1 MEEIKQIDICIVGA
15 GPGGAAAAL
24 VLAKSGIACHIF
36 DKAIFPRDK
45 ICGDALS
52 GKVSAVMRLIDL
64 EMPKQFSVLPF
75 QIPSYGIRFVAPNG
89 KELNIPFSLKDPG
102 QMEIP
107 PGFIA
112 KRIDFDNYLV
122 EEIKKNELIHL
133 HENTEIVEYVKN
145 ENGYLLSTKTGNQF
159 QTKLLI
165 VADGAHSKFARHH
178 GGIEMDELHYS
189 AGLRAYYKNVSG
201 FSAQNFIELHFL
213 KGVLP
218 GYFWIFP
225 LANGQ
230 ANVGL
235 GILSK
240 TISQRKL
247 NLKKIMQDIIDNHP
261 SIAPRFK
268 DAELVD
274 GMKGYGLPLG
284 SKKRVLSGNNYMLL
298 GDAAS
303 LIDPFTGEGIGNAML
318 CGLAA
323 ARVAKIAIDK
333 NDFSKNALQD
343 YDNEVYRKLGP
354 ELNLSYKMQ
363 KLVKY
368 PWLFNF
374 IANKASKNKTLA
386 ETISCMFDDVDLRKK
401 IKSPKFYFQLIFNT

>member
-1 MEEIKQIDICIVGA
+1 MENLIKTEICIIGA
-15 GPGGAAAAL
+15 GPGGASAAL
-24 VLAKSGIACHIF
+24 VLAKNGISSHVF
-36 DKAIFPRDK
+36 DKAVFPRDK

-52 GKVSAVMRLIDL
+52 GKVSAVMRLIDP
-64 EMPKQFSVLPF
+64 EMPKRFSALPIE
-75 QIPSYGIRFVAPNG
+75 IPSYGIRFVAPNG
-89 KELNIPFSLKDPG
+89 KELNVPFSLKDPN
-102 QMEIP
+102 QMEVP

-112 KRIDFDNYLV
+112 KRMDFDNYLV
-122 EEIKKNELIHL
+122 EEIKKNPIIHL
-133 HENTEIVEYVKN
+133 HENTEIVDYIKI
-145 ENGYLLSTKTGNQF
+145 ENGYLISTKGGDKYE
-159 QTKLLI
+159 TKLLI
-165 VADGAHSKFARHH
+165 IADGAHSKFARHY
-178 GGIEMDELHYS
+178 GGIEMDEMHYS
-189 AGLRAYYKNVSG
+189 AGLRAYYKNVSD
-201 FSAQNFIELHFL
+201 FNNQNFIELHFL

-225 LANGQ
+225 LPNGQ

-247 NLKKIMQDIIDNHP
+247 NLKKIMQEIIDHHP
-261 SIAPRFK
+261 AIAPRFK
-268 DAELVD
+268 NAELVD

-284 SKKRVLSGNNYMLL
+284 SKKRKLSADNYMLL

-323 ARVAKIAIDK
+323 ARTAKVAMERGDY
-333 NDFSKNALQD
+333 SKDTLQD

>member
-1 MEEIKQIDICIVGA
+1 
-15 GPGGAAAAL
+15 
-24 VLAKSGIACHIF
+24 
-36 DKAIFPRDK
+36 
-45 ICGDALS
+45 
-52 GKVSAVMRLIDL
+52 
-64 EMPKQFSVLPF
+64 
-75 QIPSYGIRFVAPNG
+75 
-89 KELNIPFSLKDPG
+89 
-102 QMEIP
+102 MEIP

-201 FSAQNFIELHFL
+201 FNTQNFIELHFL

-268 DAELVD
+268 DAEL
-274 GMKGYGLPLG
+274 
-284 SKKRVLSGNNYMLL
+284 
-298 GDAAS
+298 
-303 LIDPFTGEGIGNAML
+303 IDGEGIGNAML

-323 ARVAKIAIDK
+323 ARGAKIAIGK
-333 NDFSKNALQD
+333 NDFSKNTLQD